1 MAMGQDMYYDIVG
14 ESGEVTYHVSA
25 MYEEDGTGVMSEA
38 NSNMVTVDLQNA
50 APTAVVIAVFE
61 ISKLS
66 LSSSSG
72 KKAMFL
78 KGSKNCTFASS

>member
-1 MAMGQDMYYDIVG
+1 MLVHPDSEITPNKIAAAAGILNLLPILNFSASLNI
-14 ESGEVTYHVSA
+14 SGNKFIELS
-25 MYEEDGTGVMSEA
+25 MF
-38 NSNMVTVDLQNA
+38 NA

-61 ISKLS
+61 ISKFS

-72 KKAMFL
+72 KKATFL